1 MGSDDVFGV
10 DDDEWD
16 GETQAILDSES
27 EEDENEQ

>member
-1 MGSDDVFGV
+1 MGSDNDFGA
-10 DDDEWD
+10 DGDEWD